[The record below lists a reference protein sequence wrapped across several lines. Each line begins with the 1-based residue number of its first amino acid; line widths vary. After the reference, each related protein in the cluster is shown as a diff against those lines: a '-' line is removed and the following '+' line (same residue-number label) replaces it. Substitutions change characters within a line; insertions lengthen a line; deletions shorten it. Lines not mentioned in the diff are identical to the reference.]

1 MKNTLTHEQEQTIAD
16 ALIVAETQFES
27 ALEIAERENKQI
39 LVEHYKERL
48 TKVNNARRLF
58 FQFRTGTLVKC

>member
-1 MKNTLTHEQEQTIAD
+1 MNKFLTHDQQEIIAD
-16 ALIVAETQFES
+16 ALIVAEAQFES

-39 LVEHYKERL
+39 LVVHYKERL
-48 TKVNNARRLF
+48 TKVENARTLF